1 MSTDINIVRSKHT
14 PENSTVINNDLVN
27 DPRLSANSICF
38 MLFLLRHA
46 DAANPQSLD
55 VKSSDLADRFRLSL
69 ETVRKSLNQLEKY
82 DYLARKP
89 NGRFILP
96 ANVIAENTLYLT
108 AEELEAWDNEMANQQ

>member
-14 PENSTVINNDLVN
+14 PENSTVISNDLVN
-27 DPRLSANSICF
+27 DSRLSANSFCC
-38 MLFLLRHA
+38 MHFLLMHA
-46 DAANPQSLD
+46 DAANPQPLD

-82 DYLARKP
+82 GYLARKP
-89 NGRFILP
+89 NGRFVLP
-96 ANVIAENTLYLT
+96 ASVIAENTLYLT